1 MGAVGA
7 WYAQCGDIASYLA
20 LAAVSAGDSRPP
32 FRRVSIMR
40 LHGKIDWGHFDEMG
54 SFDQ

>member
-7 WYAQCGDIASYLA
+7 WYAQCGGIASHLA

-32 FRRVSIMR
+32 FRRGSIMR
-40 LHGKIDWGHFDEMG
+40 LHGMIDLGRFDEV
-54 SFDQ
+54 SYFNQ